1 MEQGGQTN
9 MMKLSTITQNWEAL
23 YNAQLHPIE
32 TETQYLE
39 MLNFM
44 RDLMRQYNIT
54 LEPHRSLWRLAAQ
67 YIADWEA
74 ANDDMATETVRGF
87 ELMRAIQDNNN
98 FTQQEMADKLEIN
111 QSNYSRILRG
121 ERPISRKLATKLE
134 KLFRVPADQFIN

>member
-1 MEQGGQTN
+1 

-32 TETQYLE
+32 TEAQYLE

-44 RDLMRQYNIT
+44 RDLMKQFDTT

-74 ANDDMATETVRGF
+74 ANDEMATETIHGY
-87 ELMRAIQDNNN
+87 ELMRAIQDSNNL
-98 FTQQEMADKLEIN
+98 TQQEMADKLEIN
-111 QSNYSRILRG
+111 QSNLSRILRG
-121 ERPISRKLATKLE
+121 ERSISRRLALKLE
-134 KLFRVPADQFIN
+134 KLFRVPAHQFTNL

>member
-1 MEQGGQTN
+1 

-32 TETQYLE
+32 SETQYLE

-44 RDLMRQYNIT
+44 RDLMKQFDTT

-74 ANDDMATETVRGF
+74 VNDDMATETIRGF
-87 ELMRAIQDNNN
+87 DLLRAIQDSNN

-111 QSNYSRILRG
+111 QSNYSRVLRG
-121 ERPISRKLATKLE
+121 ERPISRKLAMRLE
-134 KLFRVPADQFIN
+134 KLFRVAADQFTN

>member
-1 MEQGGQTN
+1 

-23 YNAQLHPIE
+23 YKAQLHPIE
-32 TETQYLE
+32 SETQYLE

-44 RDLMRQYNIT
+44 RDLMKQYNTT

-74 ANDDMATETVRGF
+74 VNDDIATETIHGF
-87 ELMRAIQDNNN
+87 ELLRAIQDSNN

-111 QSNYSRILRG
+111 QSNYSRVLRG
-121 ERPISRKLATKLE
+121 ERPISRKLAVRLE
-134 KLFRVPADQFIN
+134 NLFRVPADQFTN